1 MESHSIMLFRAKL
14 HVWAKNK
21 VQSDTGFKCVFL
33 PGCSR
38 TGTSLGSLQGNTD
51 VLQLIGRFLDIQ
63 SLLVVNRLRQ
73 AVSSM
78 ESIEWE
84 NHDERGTVPTQ
95 PRREQTGERDDESN
109 DESDDDTRWD
119 RRLRRAFRVDFTGP
133 VFDLTDESPE

>member
-1 MESHSIMLFRAKL
+1 MGFPPPISALSDRWSIF
-14 HVWAKNK
+14 
-21 VQSDTGFKCVFL
+21 T
-33 PGCSR
+33 
-38 TGTSLGSLQGNTD
+38 
-51 VLQLIGRFLDIQ
+51 GRFLDIQ

-73 AVSSM
+73 AVNSM

-119 RRLRRAFRVDFTGP
+119 RRLRRASCVDFTGPGP